1 MSKIRCRLCGD
12 VIESRSRH
20 DLVSCRCGEVFVDG
34 GPHYL
39 RTGART
45 SLFNIEVL
53 VADGATTN
61 TTEAHEGLE
70 DAPSHGLRG
79 EAITLGQP
87 FQRG

>member
-45 SLFNIEVL
+45 SLDNIEVL
-53 VADGATTN
+53 TKVPVNELVQPRHVDVVV
-61 TTEAHEGLE
+61 GLANP
-70 DAPSHGLRG
+70 DSTRG
-79 EAITLGQP
+79 S
-87 FQRG
+87 

>member
-20 DLVSCRCGEVFVDG
+20 DLRWCRCGEVFVDG

-45 SLFNIEVL
+45 SLDNIEVL
-53 VADGATTN
+53 VQPPNHEDRGS
-61 TTEAHEGLE
+61 EGLV
-70 DAPSHGLRG
+70 
-79 EAITLGQP
+79 
-87 FQRG
+87 